1 MEHKL
6 SPEQASL
13 LAYVNQ
19 LKLGRDV
26 VELML
31 HGKSAIDSHQGLPPR
46 TLESA
51 NRFLWFYGYDLENP
65 IETAEVMGNYQE
77 ALRFIKKYFLKPEN
91 PTGASLEI
99 PKVFY
104 EITDLREL
112 VLFSS
117 NKAFEYTDRQR
128 WACAILRVMHT
139 ISHLDKDLRHDYY
152 ASIQHQILDRFYK
165 EIHNTDG
172 KLFFG
177 DPKSGQAV
185 ELVKYETKPRK
196 TRDSAILKLL
206 HKPENVAEDIFDQ
219 VGIRFVVKESVDV
232 IRVLKILSDRYIIMP
247 MNIRPSRSR
256 NTLFDPYL
264 YRRTWRKARSDVQ
277 KGYLTSPAE
286 VDTLIDRA
294 LSEGSQDQ
302 SKVVVNPFSSSSY
315 RSIQFTCRQLVKY
328 RNPIYEDL
336 KNLRNAVKK
345 IDEPE
350 IQKLADRVDLSRLA
364 REQRFF
370 YPFEVQIFDFKNYQE
385 AENGRASHT
394 VYKAAQVQACM
405 RRVLGRLFNEEKNA

>member
-1 MEHKL
+1 MDESL
-6 SPEQASL
+6 NPEQADL
-13 LAYVNQ
+13 LAYVKQ
-19 LKLGRDV
+19 LHLGRDV

-31 HGKSAIDSHQGLPPR
+31 LGKSAIDSHQGLPVR
-46 TLESA
+46 SKEA
-51 NRFLWFYGYDLENP
+51 ADRFLWFYGYNLDNP

-91 PTGASLEI
+91 PEGAALEI
-99 PKVFY
+99 PKIFN
-104 EITDLREL
+104 EISDLREL
-112 VLFSS
+112 LIFSADK
-117 NKAFEYTDRQR
+117 NFEHTERQR
-128 WACAILRVMHT
+128 WACSILRVMHT

-152 ASIQHQILDRFYK
+152 ASIQQQILDRFYK
-165 EIHNTDG
+165 EIHNVDG
-172 KLFFG
+172 KLYLG
-177 DPKSGQAV
+177 DPKGGIGT

-219 VGIRFVVKESVDV
+219 VGIRFVVKNYVDV
-232 IRVLKILSDRYIIMP
+232 IRVLKFLRDRYIVMP

-256 NTLFDPYL
+256 NTLFDPFL

-277 KGYLTSPAE
+277 KGYLKSPAE
-286 VDTLIDRA
+286 VDNMVEQS
-294 LSEGSQDQ
+294 LSIEAPKKGE
-302 SKVVVNPFSSSSY
+302 VVNPFSSSSY

-345 IDEPE
+345 IDGPE
-350 IQKLADRVDLSRLA
+350 IHKLADRVDLSRLA

-370 YPFEVQIFDFKNYQE
+370 YPFEVQIFDLKNYQE
-385 AENGRASHT
+385 SESGRASHSI
-394 VYKAAQVQACM
+394 YKAAQVQACM
-405 RRVLGRLFNEEKNA
+405 KRVLRRLIIEKK